1 MTIASFPCKPLHGGD
16 HPERVY
22 KDVSVPVQWF
32 LAIGFYF
39 ATFLAVAQ
47 AVALE
52 EEESATSQTSQMVNV
67 IHATS
72 AVLQALQESRQKR
85 SRSSDDDDD
94 DDSEERPQKRRY
106 GFATC
111 SYFHNVCE

>member
-1 MTIASFPCKPLHGGD
+1 M
-16 HPERVY
+16 VY
-22 KDVSVPVQWF
+22 KDVSVAVQWF

-52 EEESATSQTSQMVNV
+52 EEESASSQTSQMVNV

-72 AVLQALQESRQKR
+72 SVLQALQESQ
-85 SRSSDDDDD
+85 
-94 DDSEERPQKRRY
+94 
-106 GFATC
+106 
-111 SYFHNVCE
+111 